1 MATKQAV
8 TQSGCEYLQS
18 YFFLGKKY
26 LFHGSDKFQKHEWKF
41 KSSRNAA
48 KAGASYPQVSS
59 ELFLVI
65 SNFYETLL
73 VKCFC
78 GGTEVRLLARILPL
92 TVL

>member
-1 MATKQAV
+1 MVLTSFRN
-8 TQSGCEYLQS
+8 TSGN
-18 YFFLGKKY
+18 
-26 LFHGSDKFQKHEWKF
+26 
-41 KSSRNAA
+41 SRNAA

>member
-1 MATKQAV
+1 MATELAV
-8 TQSGCEYLQS
+8 TQSGCDYLQS
-18 YFFLGKKY
+18 YFSLGKKY

-73 VKCFC
+73 VM
-78 GGTEVRLLARILPL
+78 
-92 TVL
+92 